1 LRRWAT
7 PRALC
12 VTLLGIVGCS
22 VGPSKF
28 SAPYVDPAAA
38 GAEAINLYDV
48 NKDGAL
54 DESELK
60 KCPGLLGKLKS
71 YDKDGNGKLEQQEIV
86 DGVGVL
92 FKSGVGGTQLQALVS
107 YKGRPLAGAEVVLEP
122 EPYLGSSIQ
131 TAKGTTNGSGAT
143 QLGIPPEFLPS
154 HLQQMKAVHYGTFK
168 VRITHPTTS
177 LPAKYNTET
186 ELGYETE
193 VGNPLVRFDL
203 K

>member
-1 LRRWAT
+1 MNWGLSVA
-7 PRALC
+7 
-12 VTLLGIVGCS
+12 LLGMAGCFG
-22 VGPSKF
+22 GPATF
-28 SAPYVDPAAA
+28 EAPDVDPAAA
-38 GAEAINLYDV
+38 GAEAMTLYDA

-54 DESELK
+54 DLDELA
-60 KCPGLLGKLKS
+60 KCPGLLVKIAS
-71 YDKDGNGKLEQQEIV
+71 YDKDGNGKLEEQEIV

-92 FKSGVGGTQLQALVS
+92 FKNGTGGTQLQALVS

-122 EPYLGSSIQ
+122 EPYLGRGIQ

-143 QLGIPPEFLPS
+143 QLGIPAEFLPS

-177 LPAKYNTET
+177 IPAKYNTET